1 MQSGPFLGP
10 GSGEDLLGQRGTVV
24 GFMRLIADEADPAGE
39 SLCAEELDGTQ
50 PAQPSANDHHVTHAP
65 SDVRGT
71 WCHGSS
77 AHQQLAVAGPE
88 LSAFLFGETSPN
100 AVRLSRG

>member
-1 MQSGPFLGP
+1 MHL
-10 GSGEDLLGQRGTVV
+10 V
-24 GFMRLIADEADPAGE
+24 ADKADPAGE

-77 AHQQLAVAGPE
+77 AHQQLTVAGPE
-88 LSAFLFGETSPN
+88 LSAFLFGETSPD